1 MRTWYQIHV
10 YQTVRSYVPKDMK
23 HVCII
28 SVSINFHI
36 PLQYITYG
44 QNAMEPPA
52 SSRTPT
58 IATTTTATI
67 TTTASILTT
76 TKSTTVTTPVSAI
89 KPIAKAA
96 PKVNCFMMY
105 SLLYASKHYLLQNN
119 NNFSVSLFVVSPTR
133 GGGETKGSKR
143 VFKTITI
150 SLSGRF
156 THVFVVSPTGGGGE
170 TKGSKC
176 RPSVIRRKCKVKFK
190 GHLRSNVKVYRQDS
204 LVTNNS
210 QPLNPIVTKLGSQM
224 HLGNLHAML
233 PSVVTC

>member
-1 MRTWYQIHV
+1 MDAVTFSDMDFLIINEIAHSPSVVHSSAYLLCEHDTRFMFTIQYAHMFPKICM
-10 YQTVRSYVPKDMK
+10 SY
-23 HVCII
+23 IG
-28 SVSINFHI
+28 INYCHI

-119 NNFSVSLFVVSPTR
+119 NNFSVSRFANLFVVSPTR
-133 GGGETKGSKR
+133 
-143 VFKTITI
+143 
-150 SLSGRF
+150 
-156 THVFVVSPTGGGGE
+156 GGGE

-176 RPSVIRRKCKVKFK
+176 RPSVIRRKCKVKVK
-190 GHLRSNVKVYRQDS
+190 GHLRSNVKIYLQDS

-210 QPLNPIVTKLGSQM
+210 QPLNAIVTKLGSQM
-224 HLGNLHAML
+224 HLGNRHAML